1 MHIELTISDVGALIP
16 QANRLGGG
24 FNRRRGQQRVA
35 GRGSGRGAGGI
46 YLFYFVNETH
56 ISATYHLRFF

>member
-1 MHIELTISDVGALIP
+1 MCLGRPMHIELTISDVGALIP
-16 QANRLGGG
+16 QANRLSGG

-46 YLFYFVNETH
+46 YLFYFC
-56 ISATYHLRFF
+56 